1 MIEYEPPVYRP
12 PGEWR
17 SFLVQATIGCSHN
30 GCTFCGMYKSK
41 KFRVRPLDDILWDI
55 RETAGMYN
63 NQFEKVFICDGD
75 AIAMPTEDLLTIL
88 REIKKDF
95 PKCRLIS
102 TYAGPISTLKKTPEE
117 LKALRGAGL
126 GRAYLGIET
135 GMDSL
140 LASVNK
146 GVTRAEMLQAGTNLR
161 EAGIDLWGIILIG
174 LGGKPLSVENARQT
188 AAIVN
193 EMKPQH
199 LSAMNYTPV
208 AGTKLGNQAM
218 RGEFQVLSANE
229 SLMETAELIRN
240 LEVSGMHFTSDH
252 ASNYLPLKGT
262 LCEDKEKL
270 LSLIDGALSGS
281 VAIRSEWSRG
291 L

>member
-1 MIEYEPPVYRP
+1 MPDYEPPVYRP
-12 PGEWR
+12 PGEWK

-55 RETAGMYN
+55 RETAGFFN
-63 NQFEKVFICDGD
+63 HFEKVFICDGD
-75 AIAMPTEDLLTIL
+75 AIAMDTDDLITII
-88 REIKKDF
+88 REIKRDF

-102 TYAGPISTLKKTPEE
+102 TYAGPRSTLSKTPEE
-117 LKALRGAGL
+117 LKRLREAGL

-140 LASVNK
+140 LKSTNK
-146 GVTRAEMLQAGTNLR
+146 GVNRQEMLEAGLR
-161 EAGIDLWGIILIG
+161 LRQAGIDLWGIVLIG
-174 LGGKPLSVENARQT
+174 LGGRPLSMENARET
-188 AAIVN
+188 AKIIN
-193 EMKPQH
+193 EMQPNH

-208 AGTKLGNQAM
+208 EGTKLGNMAL
-218 RGEFQVLSANE
+218 RGEFQVLSAEE
-229 SLMETAELIRN
+229 SLRETGELIRN
-240 LEVSGMHFTSDH
+240 LDVSGMHFTSDH

-262 LCEDKEKL
+262 LNEDREKL
-270 LSLIDGALSGS
+270 LGLIDGALHGT
-281 VAIRSEWSRG
+281 VGIRSERSRG

>member
-30 GCTFCGMYKSK
+30 GCTFCGMYKGK
-41 KFRVRPLDDILWDI
+41 RFRVRPLEEILGDI
-55 RETAGMYN
+55 REAACFYD
-63 NQFEKVFICDGD
+63 QYEKVFICDGD
-75 AIAMPTEDLLTIL
+75 AIAMDTQDLIRIL
-88 REIKKDF
+88 EEIKRDF
-95 PKCRLIS
+95 PRCRLIS

-117 LKALRGAGL
+117 LKALGEAGL

-135 GMDSL
+135 GLDTL
-140 LASVNK
+140 LKSTNK
-146 GVTRAEMLQAGTNLR
+146 GVNRAQMLQAGRSLR

-174 LGGKPLSVENARQT
+174 LGGKELSMDNARAT
-188 AAIVN
+188 AALVN
-193 EMKPQH
+193 EMKPNH

-208 AGTKLGNQAM
+208 EGTKLGNQAL
-218 RGEFQVLSANE
+218 RGEFQVLSPGE
-229 SLMETAELIRN
+229 SLEETAELIRN
-240 LEVSGMHFTSDH
+240 LNVTGMHFTSDH

-262 LCEDKEKL
+262 LCQERERL
-270 LSLIDGALSGS
+270 LGLIDGALRGS
-281 VAIRSEWSRG
+281 VGIRSEESRG

>member
-30 GCTFCGMYKSK
+30 GCTFCGMYKGK
-41 KFRVRPLDDILWDI
+41 KFRVRPLEDILGDI
-55 RETAGMYN
+55 REAACFYD
-63 NQFEKVFICDGD
+63 QYEKVFLCDGD
-75 AIAMPTEDLLTIL
+75 AIAMDTEDLITIL

-117 LKALRGAGL
+117 LRRLREAGL

-135 GMDSL
+135 GMEEL
-140 LASVNK
+140 LKSTNK
-146 GVTRAEMLQAGTNLR
+146 GVNRAQMLQAGTNLR
-161 EAGIDLWGIILIG
+161 EAGMDLWGIVLIG
-174 LGGKPLSVENARQT
+174 LGGKERSMDNARAT
-188 AAIVN
+188 ASLVN
-193 EMKPQH
+193 EMRPQH
-199 LSAMNYTPV
+199 LSVMNYTPV
-208 AGTKLGNQAM
+208 EGTKLGNQAL
-218 RGEFQVLSANE
+218 RGEFHVLSPAE
-229 SLMETAELIRN
+229 SLEETAELIRGLN
-240 LEVSGMHFTSDH
+240 VTGMHFTSDH

-262 LCEDKEKL
+262 LCEDREKL
-270 LSLIDGALSGS
+270 LRLIEGALQGS
-281 VAIRSEWSRG
+281 VGIRSEASRG

>member
-1 MIEYEPPVYRP
+1 MIEYDEPVYRP

-30 GCTFCGMYKSK
+30 GCTFCGMYKGK

-55 RETAGMYN
+55 RETAAFY

-75 AIAMPTEDLLTIL
+75 AIAMDTEDLLTII
-88 REIKKDF
+88 REIRRDF

-102 TYAGPISTLKKTPEE
+102 TYAGPKSTLRKTPEE
-117 LKALRGAGL
+117 LKALREAGL
-126 GRAYLGIET
+126 GRAYLGVET

-140 LASVNK
+140 LKSTNK
-146 GVTRAEMLQAGTNLR
+146 GVDRAQMLEAGLRLR
-161 EAGIDLWGIILIG
+161 EAGIDLWSIILIG
-174 LGGKPLSVENARQT
+174 LGGKPLSMENARET
-188 AAIVN
+188 AGIIN
-193 EMKPQH
+193 EMQPNH

-208 AGTKLGNQAM
+208 RGTKLGDQAL
-218 RGEFQVLSANE
+218 RGEFQVLDARE
-229 SLMETAELIRN
+229 SLLETAELIRN
-240 LEVSGMHFTSDH
+240 LRVEGMHFTSDH

-262 LCEDKEKL
+262 LSEDRDKL
-270 LSLIDGALSGS
+270 LALIQGAVEGTVS
-281 VAIRSEWSRG
+281 IRSEGSRG